1 MAVNNLKISL
11 AANYDPQLVPEIARY
26 PVDEVYGKFPAD
38 GISGGR
44 PRYMATPVSKGAMLD
59 YVRLLDKHGIAFN
72 YLINGSCMGNREW
85 TGSWQRKIMS
95 LLGKIQDMGIRRVT
109 VSTPFLLE
117 LVKKRFPEFKVRVG
131 IYAQVDTL
139 SRAKFWEDS
148 GADTI
153 TLESFSINRD
163 FGRLASIRKSVKCD
177 LQLIANH
184 ACLPNCPMQSYHQNG
199 FAHASDNSDVL
210 FIDYCFLRCSR
221 KRLEDTSLFI
231 KAGWIR
237 PEDLGVYEELGY
249 TTFKL
254 LERGIPSSELLKRVK
269 AYSGRQSPENLADL
283 ILSCG
288 FAESQKKERF
298 WALRNFIK
306 PWQANPFKLI
316 KLFELARHQGMSF
329 PRLETNIKID
339 SRQIPADFIDGFRKR
354 DCMMLNCKECGY
366 CEKIAGN
373 AVSVSPSFREE
384 SLKRY
389 ADIEDSLATGGL
401 WGV

>member
-11 AANYDPQLVPEIARY
+11 AANYDPQLVPETARY

-131 IYAQVDTL
+131 IYAQVDTP

-163 FGRLASIRKSVKCD
+163 FGRLASPESRIKRT
-177 LQLIANH
+177 
-184 ACLPNCPMQSYHQNG
+184 
-199 FAHASDNSDVL
+199 L
-210 FIDYCFLRCSR
+210 F
-221 KRLEDTSLFI
+221 
-231 KAGWIR
+231 
-237 PEDLGVYEELGY
+237 
-249 TTFKL
+249 
-254 LERGIPSSELLKRVK
+254 
-269 AYSGRQSPENLADL
+269 
-283 ILSCG
+283 
-288 FAESQKKERF
+288 
-298 WALRNFIK
+298 
-306 PWQANPFKLI
+306 
-316 KLFELARHQGMSF
+316 
-329 PRLETNIKID
+329 
-339 SRQIPADFIDGFRKR
+339 
-354 DCMMLNCKECGY
+354 
-366 CEKIAGN
+366 AGN
-373 AVSVSPSFREE
+373 PKVLHEQPVP
-384 SLKRY
+384 
-389 ADIEDSLATGGL
+389 GH
-401 WGV
+401 